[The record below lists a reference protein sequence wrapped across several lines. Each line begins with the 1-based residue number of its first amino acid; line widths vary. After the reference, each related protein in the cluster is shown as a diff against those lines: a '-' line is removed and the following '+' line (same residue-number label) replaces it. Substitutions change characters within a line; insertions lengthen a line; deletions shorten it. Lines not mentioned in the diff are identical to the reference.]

1 MGSRERKRQ
10 HWLSHIERWQDSGLN
25 QAQYS
30 RQHGLSASS
39 FGYFLNRYA
48 PELVEAPAREEPAL
62 LIPIEVAPDSEA
74 GATAEYTA
82 VCQALTLPTPR
93 GFKVELPSGFDLA
106 GLKQLIQVL
115 EAA

>member
-1 MGSRERKRQ
+1 MGIRERKRK
-10 HWLSHIERWQDSGLN
+10 HWLDHIERWQDSGLN

-48 PELVEAPAREEPAL
+48 PELVEAPARGEPPS
-62 LIPIEVAPDSEA
+62 LIPVDIAPESEA
-74 GATAEYTA
+74 AATAEYTA
-82 VCQALTLPTPR
+82 VCQAFTLTTPK
-93 GFKVELPSGFDLA
+93 GFKIELPSGFALA

>member
-1 MGSRERKRQ
+1 MGNRERKRKL
-10 HWLSHIERWQDSGLN
+10 WLNHIERWQGSGLS
-25 QAQYS
+25 QTQYS

-48 PELVEAPAREEPAL
+48 PELVETPAREEPAS
-62 LIPIEVAPDSEA
+62 LIPLEIAPELETA
-74 GATAEYTA
+74 ATADYTA
-82 VCQALTLPTPR
+82 VCQAFTVTTPK

-106 GLKQLIQVL
+106 GLKQLIQIL

>member
-1 MGSRERKRQ
+1 MGNRERKRKL
-10 HWLSHIERWQDSGLN
+10 WLDHIERWQDSGLN

-48 PELVEAPAREEPAL
+48 PELIGTPAEELAS
-62 LIPIEVAPDSEA
+62 LIPVEVAPEPEA

-82 VCQALTLPTPR
+82 VCQAVTLTTPK
-93 GFKVELPSGFDLA
+93 GFKIELPSGFDLA
-106 GLKQLIQVL
+106 GLKPLIQVL